1 MTDTKYERKSDSKQ
15 KNNEGKH
22 KWENIP
28 TKIQSCQI
36 LKIIFS
42 KNFTDTNGPSK
53 SYRKL
58 DYKIWK

>member
-1 MTDTKYERKSDSKQ
+1 MTDTKYERKSDPKQ
-15 KNNEGKH
+15 NNNDDKH

-28 TKIQSCQI
+28 TKIQNCQI
-36 LKIIFS
+36 LKTIFS
-42 KNFTDTNGPSK
+42 KNFTDTNGPSN